1 MYKNL
6 LPAAWILNTNAQQG
20 NMLTKERLDALRI
33 LTKRLSGSG
42 INWAVFAGTNL
53 ELQGVDVQSND
64 IDILVGTKEDVIRM
78 GEVLKR
84 FETEPIQHVEKEN
97 YDAYEGK
104 FKVNGI
110 DVQVIGELVN
120 KVPGGDLWS
129 ETKRL
134 SARKTIIVSS
144 MRIPV
149 ISLAQEYS
157 AYLKMGKLEKA
168 EKIFEAIQGKTPAI

>member
-1 MYKNL
+1 
-6 LPAAWILNTNAQQG
+6 
-20 NMLTKERLDALRI
+20 MLTKERLDALRTI
-33 LTKRLSGSG
+33 TKRLSGSA
-42 INWAVFAGTNL
+42 INWAIYAGTNL
-53 ELQGVDVQSND
+53 ELQGVDIAAND
-64 IDILVGTKEDVIRM
+64 IDILVGTKEDTERM
-78 GEVLKR
+78 GELLKR
-84 FETEPIQHVEKEN
+84 FEAEPIQRVEKEN

-110 DVQVIGELVN
+110 EVQVIGELVS
-120 KVPGGDLWS
+120 KVPEGDLWS

-134 SARKTIIVSS
+134 SARKTIIVNS

-168 EKIFEAIQGKTPAI
+168 EKIFEAIQRKTPAI

>member
-1 MYKNL
+1 
-6 LPAAWILNTNAQQG
+6 
-20 NMLTKERLDALRI
+20 MLTKERLDALRTI
-33 LTKRLSGSG
+33 TKRLSGSG
-42 INWAVFAGTNL
+42 INWAVYAGTNL
-53 ELQGVDVQSND
+53 ELQGVDIKAND
-64 IDILVGTKEDVIRM
+64 IDILVCTKDDTLRA
-78 GEVLKR
+78 GEILKK
-84 FETEPIQHVEKEN
+84 FETEPIKRVEKEN

-110 DVQVIGELVN
+110 EVQVIGELIN
-120 KVPGGDLWS
+120 KIPGEDLWS

-149 ISLAQEYS
+149 ISLTQEYN

-168 EKIFEAIQGKTPAI
+168 EKIFETIQRKTPGI